1 MIYVAGDTHIPLDIE
16 KLDEDNF
23 NSQKSMTKED
33 YVIICG
39 DFGGIWNN
47 STEELNWRKW
57 LEKKNF
63 TTLWVDGN
71 HENFELLNKYPV
83 TKWNGGK
90 IHRISDSIIHLIRG
104 QVFNIA
110 GLKFFA
116 MGGGESIDKY
126 NRVEGKTWWREELP
140 SKDEYE
146 EALDNLD
153 KNNWNV
159 DFVIT
164 HTASIEI
171 MKQMCW
177 IKENNPLNTF
187 FNMLQTELNYKHWY
201 FGHFH
206 DDIDID
212 EKHTLVYEKIIRIK

>member
-1 MIYVAGDTHIPLDIE
+1 MIYVTGDTHIPLDIE

-63 TTLWVDGN
+63 ATLWIDGN
-71 HENFELLNKYPV
+71 HENFELLDKYPV

-90 IHRISDSIIHLIRG
+90 IHRISDSVIHLMRG

-116 MGGGESIDKY
+116 MGGG
-126 NRVEGKTWWREELP
+126 G
-140 SKDEYE
+140 
-146 EALDNLD
+146 NLLT
-153 KNNWNV
+153 N
-159 DFVIT
+159 I
-164 HTASIEI
+164 IE
-171 MKQMCW
+171 
-177 IKENNPLNTF
+177 
-187 FNMLQTELNYKHWY
+187 
-201 FGHFH
+201 
-206 DDIDID
+206 
-212 EKHTLVYEKIIRIK
+212 